1 MEHVY
6 THLVTLLADKFEVAA
21 DLIRPDAT
29 LGDLEL
35 DSLAVVEL
43 YVTLQEEWGVPLDDS
58 EATAELTVDEVA
70 RSVTALLDSATAA
83 STVAST
89 TASTANGTP

>member
-6 THLVTLLADKFEVAA
+6 AHLVTLLTDKFEVAA

-43 YVTLQEEWGVPLDDS
+43 YVTLQEEWDVPLGDS
-58 EATAELTVDEVA
+58 EASAELTVDEVA

-83 STVAST
+83 STT
-89 TASTANGTP
+89 TSTANGTP

>member
-21 DLIRPDAT
+21 DLLRPDAT

-58 EATAELTVDEVA
+58 EASADLTVDEVA
-70 RSVTALLDSATAA
+70 RSVTALLDSATAT
-83 STVAST
+83 STAAST

>member
-6 THLVTLLADKFEVAA
+6 TRLVTLLGDKFEVAA

-58 EATAELTVDEVA
+58 EAAAELTVDEVA
-70 RSVTALLDSATAA
+70 RSVAELLDADRASGAT
-83 STVAST
+83 
-89 TASTANGTP
+89 P

>member
-1 MEHVY
+1 MKHVY
-6 THLVTLLADKFEVAA
+6 TRLVSLLGDKFEVAPER
-21 DLIRPDAT
+21 ITPDVT

-58 EATAELTVDEVA
+58 AATADLTVEDVA
-70 RSVTALLDSATAA
+70 RAVAGLLGPDLAAGSSAAPA
-83 STVAST
+83 DPGGA
-89 TASTANGTP
+89 P